1 MADEMLRMEEKMG
14 IALEM
19 TKETIQKRA
28 PSPTQRVQVKALCT
42 LTASGFM
49 LRMIVMYYIY
59 VSFLLPLH
67 RRRDRTMNLM
77 AVIPMIRPVPSTEG
91 IRMP

>member
-1 MADEMLRMEEKMG
+1 MKMADEMLRMDENMG

-28 PSPTQRVQVKALCT
+28 PRPIQRDQVKALCT

-49 LRMIVMYYIY
+49 LRMRVMYYIDI
-59 VSFLLPLH
+59 SFVFFL
-67 RRRDRTMNLM
+67 
-77 AVIPMIRPVPSTEG
+77 AGEEIVP
-91 IRMP
+91 